1 MKDNKLPPPSY
12 VALDLTY
19 RCALDCSFCF
29 VKRNRLGCPR
39 ELGLAGWLRLA
50 NGLGPGRKK
59 FYLTGGEPLLLPFL
73 PALVKGLKALGHT
86 CLVTTGLGVPPAR
99 AAALAEAGPGEI
111 VVSVHGWPALHEKS
125 ARAGAS
131 WKKIAANLELLKAS
145 RPAGTRLT
153 LWCTINRANHS
164 KLHSV
169 YKAMK
174 ALGPDT
180 IAFNHLEFVTAE
192 DLSETRR
199 LLKAC
204 GGASTPLKASAAL
217 ASGIDAGK
225 LAAEISKIKAEAGDS
240 ALFYPSLR
248 GPALRAW
255 YSPRARFKKTGF
267 CRGQF
272 SAAWFSPAG
281 ETLTCQP
288 LAVKINAPK
297 GGGPLAA
304 HNSPAYA
311 AFRRLLVRNG
321 GFLPACRR
329 CGREPYTAPGRK

>member
-1 MKDNKLPPPSY
+1 LKNNNLPPPSY
-12 VALDLTY
+12 IAFDLTY

-29 VKRNRLGCPR
+29 VKRNKLSCAR

-50 NGLGPGRKK
+50 RSLGPGVKK

-73 PALVKGLKALGHT
+73 PALVKRLKALGHS
-86 CLVTTGLGVPPAR
+86 CLVTTGLGVSQAK
-99 AAALAEAGPGEI
+99 AAALAEAGPDEI

-131 WKKIAANLELLKAS
+131 WAKIAANLETIKAR

-164 KLHSV
+164 KLYSV

-180 IAFNHLEFVTAE
+180 IAFNHLEFVTAA
-192 DLSETRR
+192 DLSATKK
-199 LLKAC
+199 LLKDC
-204 GGASTPLKASAAL
+204 PGASTPLKASGEL
-217 ASGIDAGK
+217 ARGIDTAK

-240 ALFYPSLR
+240 VHFYPSLE

-255 YSPRARFKKTGF
+255 YSLRGSFKKTGF

-288 LAVKINAPK
+288 LAVKINAAP
-297 GGGPLAA
+297 GAGALET
-304 HNSPAYA
+304 HNSPAYSS
-311 AFRRLLVRNG
+311 FRRLLIRNG

-329 CGREPYTAPGRK
+329 CGREPFTAPGRK